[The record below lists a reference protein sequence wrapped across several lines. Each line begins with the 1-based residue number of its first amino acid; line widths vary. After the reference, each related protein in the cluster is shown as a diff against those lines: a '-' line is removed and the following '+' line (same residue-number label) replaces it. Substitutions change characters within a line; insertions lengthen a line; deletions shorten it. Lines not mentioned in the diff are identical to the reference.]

1 MADLPVPTTSAD
13 EVRRIAD
20 AVLARPEF
28 AAAHPTWWQR
38 LLRVLSDYLAGLGEA
53 VGAGGS
59 AVGTAVVVG
68 LALVAILVVVR
79 YTRTLRP
86 DPRRDLAVGGQ
97 IGRSSAD
104 WLTDAA
110 AAEERGQL
118 REAVRC
124 RYRALLAALS
134 AAGLVEEVAGRTSG
148 EYLAALTADVPA
160 AAAAFADA
168 TRRFEDAWY
177 GAVPVTSAEVSAVS
191 DAARRTLA
199 DAGVRRPVAA
209 GS

>member
-28 AAAHPTWWQR
+28 AEAQPAWWQR
-38 LLRVLSDYLAGLGEA
+38 LLRILSDYLAGLSEA

-59 AVGTAVVVG
+59 AVGTAVIVA
-68 LALVAILVVVR
+68 LALIAILVVVR
-79 YTRTLRP
+79 YTRTLRR

-104 WLTDAA
+104 WLSDAN
-110 AAEERGQL
+110 AAEDLQQW

-134 AAGLVEEVAGRTSG
+134 AAGLIDEIAGRTSG
-148 EYLAALTADVPA
+148 EYRSAVATDVPA
-160 AAAAFADA
+160 AAAAFTDA
-168 TRRFEDAWY
+168 TARFEDAWY
-177 GAVPVTSAEVSAVS
+177 GAAPVTSADVTAFGE
-191 DAARRTLA
+191 AARRTLA
-199 DAGVRRPVAA
+199 DAGVRRPVVVAP
-209 GS
+209 